1 MALTQ
6 RFTDQDGPF
15 PSADAVVGLVPDGGL
30 ILEPSGRVVA
40 ISPGAVSMLGRS
52 IADLSE
58 VLQDDDDFP
67 RARVLEAL
75 LRANDAWAQTTQLVT
90 LERQQPHYVLVRTEI
105 LKHGPGAGLMLA
117 ILADLTEILRQS
129 DVAGDFIRQV
139 RHDLSGPL
147 TSLRGAV
154 DLLRSER
161 LGSLEER
168 QRKLVDLMDRAAQQ
182 LVDMLA
188 VATVKTSQDPR
199 GIP

>member
-6 RFTDQDGPF
+6 RITDQGGPI
-15 PSADAVVGLVPDGGL
+15 PSGDAVAGLVPDGGL
-30 ILEPSGRVVA
+30 ILESSGRVVA

-52 IADLSE
+52 ITGLSE

-90 LERQQPHYVLVRTEI
+90 LERQQRHYVLVRTEVV
-105 LKHGPGAGLMLA
+105 KHGPAAGLMLA
-117 ILADLTEILRQS
+117 IIADLTEILRQS
-129 DVAGDFIRQV
+129 DLAGDFIRQV

-154 DLLRSER
+154 DLLASER
-161 LGSLEER
+161 LGGLEER

-188 VATVKTSQDPR
+188 VRPLETSQDPR